1 MEKSS
6 SPVVLRRQIVEL
18 EKKLAKTIIERD
30 DLARD
35 VEALCMETTANTTF
49 SSSSVLRERIFA
61 TEKDMLRTKQE
72 LITVTAERDS
82 LREDLQEIKES
93 KRRMDQ
99 TFKQQTS
106 QVEALEREVT
116 FYRQQAAQAIT
127 DRDNARWECEQLR
140 QSSVSADAQAREAV
154 GRAESERTKRVDAE
168 RRAEKAEQR
177 ASSLAEA
184 ALEAEALPQLRHELE
199 SATARTVELEEQM
212 VLLGEKL
219 DHAQQTMAE
228 AESNAQAVASD
239 YEKKIADLEM
249 EIASYKEQVNDVT
262 RQKVEA
268 LVRLSQAEA
277 SLSRANS
284 QMLELKKKAE
294 ALESELASA
303 TQEKVAALMRL
314 AESNAKE
321 NSVEDGEHGRAQKT
335 PPSSPGKPNQSFV
348 GTYLDWRRLSG
359 SPVKP
364 A

>member
-1 MEKSS
+1 MEKT
-6 SPVVLRRQIVEL
+6 PQAVLRRQIVEL

-61 TEKDMLRTKQE
+61 TEKEMLRTKQE

-99 TFKQQTS
+99 TFKEQS
-106 QVEALEREVT
+106 SRVEALEREVT

-168 RRAEKAEQR
+168 RRAEQAEQR
-177 ASSLAEA
+177 ASALAEA
-184 ALEAEALPQLRHELE
+184 ALEAEALPQLRYELE
-199 SATARTVELEEQM
+199 NASARNAELKEEI
-212 VLLGEKL
+212 VLLGENL
-219 DHAQQTMAE
+219 DVARQTAAQVETDAK
-228 AESNAQAVASD
+228 AVAVE
-239 YEKKIADLEM
+239 YEGKITNLEM
-249 EIASYKEQVNDVT
+249 ELARYKEQVNDVT
-262 RQKVEA
+262 KQKVEA
-268 LVRLSQAEA
+268 LLRLSQAEA
-277 SLSRANS
+277 SLNRANS
-284 QMLELKKKAE
+284 QTLELKKKAE
-294 ALESELASA
+294 AMERELASA

-321 NSVEDGEHGRAQKT
+321 NSLEDGEQRRTEKT
-335 PPSSPGKPNQSFV
+335 PPTSPAKQTGSFV

-359 SPVKP
+359 GSPVKP